1 MGGWEEFDGWV
12 ENRGGLKGVSNTG
25 VKPRVAGSLTG
36 VCQLKSVVDW
46 KGCQKNTGV
55 GPRVGWFLTVT
66 RQLKSVVDWREWQT
80 TRGRTTGGW
89 VCVRHVSTEE
99 CSRLKG
105 VLNTGMACQLKS
117 VAGWKGCQTQ
127 AYNHGW
133 LGFWQACVNRRAQWI
148 GRDVKKHRCRS
159 TGSWFSDSQVSSEK
173 RSGLEGM

>member
-1 MGGWEEFDGWV
+1 MGGKSWWIERGVKHRRKTTGGWV
-12 ENRGGLKGVSNTG
+12 SDRRVSTEERSGLEGM
-25 VKPRVAGSLTG
+25 A
-36 VCQLKSVVDW
+36 
-46 KGCQKNTGV
+46 KNTGV
-55 GPRVGWFLTVT
+55 GPRVGWFLTDT
-66 RQLKSVVDWREWQT
+66 RQLKSVVDWREWQI

-99 CSRLKG
+99 CNRLKG

-133 LGFWQACVNRRAQWI
+133 LGLWQACVNRRAQWI

-159 TGSWFSDSQVSSEK
+159 TRSWFSDSQVSSEK
-173 RSGLEGM
+173 RSGSEGM